1 MESEAELF
9 ERMDCLGEL
18 LSQDVDARDVRG
30 AKEASDWRPLWQ
42 AIADAGVL
50 GLVIPREYGGMGLDT
65 LTAVRAIHRLG
76 EACRDNGMLLAIN
89 GQLWAMQMSFWQFGS
104 EEQRR
109 QWLPGLID
117 GSVVCCHAVT
127 EAASG
132 SDAMSLRTRAERT
145 KDGYRLTGEKV
156 WIGMAPGADLA
167 QVFAVTDPELGGW
180 GLSAFMVDLSLPGVR
195 RGPPYEKAGHRTV
208 PAGDLI
214 LDGVEVPAHARLGK
228 EGAGRSIFLRSIDWE
243 RRFIFAGHVGAM
255 KRQVRDSV
263 TFARDRAPGG
273 NRISGHQ
280 SISNRLADMRV
291 RYETSRLLIEK
302 AAVEIDTASEDPV
315 TAPMTKLHVAEALLA
330 NAEDAMRIRGGN
342 GYHAGETERM
352 FRDAAGAVTL
362 GGTSD
367 IQRNIIA
374 SLQQVF

>member
-145 KDGYRLTGEKV
+145 EDGYRLSSEQ
-156 WIGMAPGADLA
+156 MRFDLA
-167 QVFAVTDPELGGW
+167 TRIGRTETPVKIEGPMGELTADKMEAQFDKDLVATFSGGVKITIKR
-180 GLSAFMVDLSLPGVR
+180 L
-195 RGPPYEKAGHRTV
+195 
-208 PAGDLI
+208 
-214 LDGVEVPAHARLGK
+214 VEPK
-228 EGAGRSIFLRSIDWE
+228 
-243 RRFIFAGHVGAM
+243 
-255 KRQVRDSV
+255 
-263 TFARDRAPGG
+263 
-273 NRISGHQ
+273 N
-280 SISNRLADMRV
+280 
-291 RYETSRLLIEK
+291 
-302 AAVEIDTASEDPV
+302 
-315 TAPMTKLHVAEALLA
+315 
-330 NAEDAMRIRGGN
+330 
-342 GYHAGETERM
+342 
-352 FRDAAGAVTL
+352 
-362 GGTSD
+362 
-367 IQRNIIA
+367 
-374 SLQQVF
+374 